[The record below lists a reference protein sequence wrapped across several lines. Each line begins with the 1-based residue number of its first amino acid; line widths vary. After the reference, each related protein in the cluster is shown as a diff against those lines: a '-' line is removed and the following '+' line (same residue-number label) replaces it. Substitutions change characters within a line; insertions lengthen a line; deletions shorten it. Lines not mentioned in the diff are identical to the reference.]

1 MLPQHFLRAARRAVS
16 SAAGAAGAAASGAA
30 ATRHGM
36 TPEQMERK
44 YLLGNYSAD
53 GVRLKPGLAFVR
65 GEGSRLIGNDG
76 RSYVD
81 WAAGI
86 AVNAIGH
93 SDSEWAAVVAD
104 QAHKLAHISNLYH
117 SWEPL
122 ELAKMMVESS
132 AGGHLSKVFFCNSGT
147 EANEAALKFARK
159 AALVRAYA
167 RKAACQ
173 AAATGST
180 ATPAAPAAFTPGC
193 KKNPPSKCATSGGMC
208 ACWPQATD
216 EDIRASMATEVV
228 AFKNSFHGRTMGA
241 LAATHKPA
249 IRQPFGPFPGDVK
262 FAYFND
268 LPSVEA
274 VVSPKTAAIIVEPV
288 QGEGGIYAA
297 KPDFMAGL
305 RRLADSVG
313 ALLIADEVQC
323 GLGRTGRLWAHE
335 AYPDARPDIM
345 TLAKPLAGGLPIGAV
360 MMTEAV
366 AGVIKPGDHGTTYG
380 GNPFVTRAAQV
391 VFQRIADPAF
401 LAASRARGA
410 HMLSGLRTLATR
422 FPSII
427 SEVRSA
433 PDGGLFAGVQ
443 LTIEPK
449 PIVEAAAARG
459 LLIITAG
466 EKTLRICPPLN
477 ISAEDVELGLSALGE
492 ALEEVAAKTKAA

>member
-1 MLPQHFLRAARRAVS
+1 M
-16 SAAGAAGAAASGAA
+16 
-30 ATRHGM
+30 RHGM

-53 GVRLKPGLAFVR
+53 GVRLKPGLTFIR

-93 SDSEWAAVVAD
+93 SDPEWSAVVAE
-104 QAHKLAHISNLYH
+104 QAHKLTHISNLFH

-159 AALVRAYA
+159 AALVRAQA
-167 RKAACQ
+167 RKAACM
-173 AAATGST
+173 AAAAGG
-180 ATPAAPAAFTPGC
+180 AGAAPAPAGFTPGC
-193 KKNPPSKCATSGGMC
+193 KKTPPSKCETSGGMC
-208 ACWPQATD
+208 ACWPQAAD

-268 LPSVEA
+268 LASAEA
-274 VVSPKTAAIIVEPV
+274 VVSAKTAAIIVEPV

-305 RRLADSVG
+305 RRLADASG

-410 HMLSGLRTLATR
+410 HMLGGLRALQAR
-422 FPSII
+422 FPGLI
-427 SEVRSA
+427 SEVRST
-433 PDGGLFAGVQ
+433 PDGGLFFGVQ
-443 LTIEPK
+443 LTVEPK

-459 LLIITAG
+459 LLVITAG

-477 ISAEDVELGLSALGE
+477 IPAEDVELGLTALGE
-492 ALEEVAAKTKAA
+492 AIEEVAAKAAKTA